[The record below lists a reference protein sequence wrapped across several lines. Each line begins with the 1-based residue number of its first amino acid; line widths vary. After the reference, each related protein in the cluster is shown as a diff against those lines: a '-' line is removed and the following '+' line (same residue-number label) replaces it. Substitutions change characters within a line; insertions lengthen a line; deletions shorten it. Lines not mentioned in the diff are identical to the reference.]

1 VSAADRMWPPFHV
14 PVDRSGGVRAHP
26 TAIKVRAQAGPG
38 GPGEAGSPAE
48 PGGPPA
54 DLDAGWLR
62 GMCLAAGADDVGFAA
77 LDTPGL
83 EGERDYV
90 LEALPGTRSLI
101 AFCVR
106 ASRDNLRSRSVSISN
121 RDFATTGELA
131 HEAARHICLELQ
143 RRGARALYPAA
154 GFPMEIHRFP
164 GRSWVVSHKLAAVAA
179 GLGQLGVHRNVI
191 HPRFGNFIVLGT
203 ILTDARVTPY
213 SEPLAWNPCLGCG
226 LCVGACPV
234 GAIHDDGSFDFGA
247 CYTHNN
253 NHDLSNFAGWVE
265 NIVDSTDARDY
276 NRRVTPSET
285 LSMWQSLSFS
295 PQYRSGYCVAVCP
308 AGEDVL
314 GPYLADQERHER
326 EVVRPLR
333 EKPEYVYVTA
343 GSDAEAHV
351 RENFPHKTVRHAR
364 TGTQPEPGL
373 DAAPAGD
380 AG

>member
-1 VSAADRMWPPFHV
+1 MSTPDRMWPRFHV

-26 TAIKVRAQAGPG
+26 TAIKVRAEGAGR
-38 GPGEAGSPAE
+38 AE
-48 PGGPPA
+48 V
-54 DLDAGWLR
+54 LDAAWLR
-62 GMCLAAGADDVGFAA
+62 EVCLAAGADDVGFVAIDA
-77 LDTPGL
+77 PGL

-101 AFCVR
+101 ALCAR
-106 ASRDNLRSRSVSISN
+106 TSRDNMRSRSISVSN
-121 RDFATTGELA
+121 RDFATTQELV
-131 HEAARHICLELQ
+131 HETARDICLELQ
-143 RRGARALYPAA
+143 RRGVRAVYPAT

-164 GRSWVVSHKLAAVAA
+164 ARSWVVSHKLVAVAA

-203 ILTDARVTPY
+203 ILLDVPITAY
-213 SEPLAWNPCLGCG
+213 SEPLTWNPCLGCD
-226 LCVGACPV
+226 LCVTACPV
-234 GAIHDDGSFDFGA
+234 GAIHDDGGFDFDA

-265 NIVDSTDARDY
+265 NLADSTDAADY

-314 GPYLADQERHER
+314 GPYMDDPDQHLR

-333 EKPEYVYVTA
+333 EKPEYVYVKA
-343 GSDAEAHV
+343 DSAAEQYV
-351 RENFPHKTVRHAR
+351 RDHFPHKTVRHAR
-364 TGTQPEPGL
+364 AGTQPEPDL
-373 DAAPAGD
+373 DAAPAPRE
-380 AG
+380 A